1 MSHRSCNIET
11 ANPRFIHVLCM
22 SDHRR
27 KRNGGSHGAG
37 TLACLLEAQHCLGK
51 LVRGLCVQSLARFL
65 DQISETPSDGE
76 HVITE

>member
-1 MSHRSCNIET
+1 
-11 ANPRFIHVLCM
+11 M

-37 TLACLLEAQHCLGK
+37 TLACLLEAQHCWENMYEAM
-51 LVRGLCVQSLARFL
+51 CVQSLARLL

-76 HVITE
+76 LVITE